1 MAATSSASLSAFYE
15 CYVCHGLAP
24 DLETLLHH
32 NCAMYANSPANAAV
46 SNDPLPTSSSNNLER
61 WLDEDVRL
69 LITTW
74 AEHKH
79 MFGSKATKKE
89 VFDKI
94 AEQFRKISGRL
105 VTGEQCMRKWGKIT
119 SKQKEIEDHNKK
131 TGNDKKSWKFYEE
144 LCEREPGNEW
154 DECVKWN
161 MFFTDK
167 HFPLKFPK
175 FSGIFW

>member
-1 MAATSSASLSAFYE
+1 MQKKQGHVRSSVIHPF
-15 CYVCHGLAP
+15 
-24 DLETLLHH
+24 T
-32 NCAMYANSPANAAV
+32 AAV
-46 SNDPLPTSSSNNLER
+46 SNDPLPTSSSDNLER
-61 WLDEDVRL
+61 WLDEDVQL

-119 SKQKEIEDHNKK
+119 SKQKEIENHNKK

-144 LCEREPGNEW
+144 LSKCLANNATVNPVCTMESYVQVDEPTS
-154 DECVKWN
+154 VK
-161 MFFTDK
+161 T
-167 HFPLKFPK
+167 
-175 FSGIFW
+175 